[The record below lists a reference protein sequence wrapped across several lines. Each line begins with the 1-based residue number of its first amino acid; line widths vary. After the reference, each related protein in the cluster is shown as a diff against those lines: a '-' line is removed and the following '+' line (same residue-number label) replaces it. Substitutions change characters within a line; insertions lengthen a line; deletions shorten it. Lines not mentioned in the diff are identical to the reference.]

1 MDPKHHIETY
11 KNLNIKD
18 YVHSLYQA
26 KYLTSLNNVIIGGA
40 KYNKEFSSI
49 PKVVVKSLNEEYD
62 IKSPYFNL
70 VKGNV
75 KYKPTKKVKN
85 PDEVN
90 TNNQTKITSKTKGK
104 VNKKNNNNIYAGEV
118 STQSNV
124 EIPNSSNAK
133 TFLSTGVISN

>member
-104 VNKKNNNNIYAGEV
+104 VNKKNNNNIHAGEV

-124 EIPNSSNAK
+124 EIPNSSNVN
-133 TFLSTGVISN
+133 TFLSTGVIPN